1 MNSSDKK
8 LGLTFAF
15 MGGHGQITCNDCGFT
30 QELTSFTHGY
40 HQSEK
45 GMHKSSTSG
54 FQCQNC
60 GQLTTRKETNPF
72 PESEFSSTLKGVP
85 AEEKAD
91 IIEHMEFMK
100 GLCESSMSETPDS
113 PLYANWKAQVA
124 HYKRELET
132 VSPEEL
138 KVIHDTRAAHDK
150 AYQESLKCDCGGKLE
165 REQILFCPKCK
176 SKNLSYDMGYI
187 T

>member
-1 MNSSDKK
+1 MNPSDKK

-15 MGGHGQITCNDCGFT
+15 MGGHGQITCNDCDFT

-40 HQSEK
+40 HQSEQ
-45 GMHKSSTSG
+45 GMHNSSTSG
-54 FQCQNC
+54 FQCQSC

-72 PESEFSSTLKGVP
+72 PRSEFSTTLKGVP
-85 AEEKAD
+85 VEERAD

-100 GLCESSMSETPDS
+100 GFCESSMSEKPDS
-113 PLYANWKAQVA
+113 SLYANWRAQVA
-124 HYKRELET
+124 HYKRELAN

-138 KVIHDTRAAHDK
+138 QAIHETRVAHEK
-150 AYQESLKCDCGGKLE
+150 AYQESLICDCGSKLE
-165 REQILFCPKCK
+165 REEVLFCHNCK
-176 SKNLSYDMGYI
+176 SKNLSYNMDYI